1 MCITIFK
8 VAAQATAI
16 VGIAQQGRESLGSS
30 VFWAATDAFSGGVPG
45 VVFGDSDSDVANSV
59 VDIVQDVPHVGVDH
73 VQNADQLVAHV
84 PNCGVVPETGPAFL
98 PSIAGPV
105 VGTVNAVEWNR
116 FVSLCS
122 LITSAKCSWIY
133 SEKIFSSARHRYWRV
148 KTEAS

>member
-1 MCITIFK
+1 MCITMFK

-30 VFWAATDAFSGGVPG
+30 VFWASTGGVPG

-116 FVSLCS
+116 LLVCV
-122 LITSAKCSWIY
+122 
-133 SEKIFSSARHRYWRV
+133 H
-148 KTEAS
+148 